1 MIRHK
6 EEMTMNDTSLSNRI
20 DCFIFIVFEQLD
32 RIFKFSTYSPTTQW
46 VEHRTDVKGV
56 PDHYK

>member
-1 MIRHK
+1 
-6 EEMTMNDTSLSNRI
+6 MNDTSLSNRI